1 MKIKLDENLSRYLKQ
16 DLIESG
22 HDVSTALDE
31 GLLGKSDL
39 EVAGAAKTEDR
50 FVFTLDVGFADIRKF
65 PPGSHPGVVLFRPK
79 SMGPQAVNEFIVQF
93 VKATNLDEL
102 AGCVVVVDPNRV
114 RVRRFHVV

>member
-16 DLIESG
+16 DLIQCG

-39 EVAGAAKTEDR
+39 EVASAAKTEDR

-79 SMGPQAVNEFIVQF
+79 SMGPKAMNDFVVQF
-93 VKATNLDEL
+93 V
-102 AGCVVVVDPNRV
+102 
-114 RVRRFHVV
+114 